1 MYLNI
6 YGMLTFNIQL
16 PRDTRFDAQRTKN
29 SFTTALRAQIRWLSF
44 GNEANLLERW
54 HPLRPL
60 MRRWNARQMVL
71 YVLRELDNR
80 FVHNRKNN
88 DLMDKAR
95 SKTIIDLALEN
106 YLAEDRGEGEG
117 MDETFKNTA
126 ICQIRTFLFAGHDT
140 SSSTPCYCYHL
151 LSLHPHVR
159 RRMVDELDT
168 ILGKNV
174 GQAAS
179 RIAGNPHL
187 LNQLTYTFAII
198 KETLRLYPPAPSTR
212 IGEPGFSVTLPDGR
226 QCPTEGLLVWSNSVA
241 IHRNPDFWP
250 QPNDFLPERWLVEK
264 DDPLFPAA
272 KGMWRAF
279 EYGPRNCIGQEL
291 ALLEV
296 RLILALTVREFTIES
311 AYHEWDRLHS
321 PKEPK
326 TVTGDRAY
334 QILLG
339 AAHPNDGFPCKV
351 SVNGR

>member
-1 MYLNI
+1 
-6 YGMLTFNIQL
+6 MLGFNIHL
-16 PRDTRFDAQRTKN
+16 LRDTRFDAQRTKN

-44 GNEANLLERW
+44 GNEANLFERW

-60 MRRWNARQMVL
+60 MRRWNARQMVQ
-71 YVLRELDNR
+71 YVSRELDNR
-80 FVHNRKNN
+80 FVHNRKNK

-106 YLAEDRGEGEG
+106 YLADQARNKGGGKG
-117 MDETFKNTA
+117 MDATFKNAA

-140 SSSTPCYCYHL
+140 SSSTLCYCYHL

-159 RRMVDELDT
+159 CRMVDELNK
-168 ILGKNV
+168 ILGKDV

-179 RIAGNPHL
+179 QIAGNPHL
-187 LNQLTYTFAII
+187 LNRLTYTFAVI
-198 KETLRLYPPAPSTR
+198 KETLRLYPPASSTR
-212 IGEPGFSVTLPDGR
+212 SGEPGFTMTSPDGR
-226 QCPTEGLLVWSNSVA
+226 QCPTEGLLVWSNSIA

-264 DDPLFPAA
+264 DDSLFPAA
-272 KGMWRAF
+272 KGMWRPF

-311 AYHEWDRLHS
+311 AYDEWDRLHS
-321 PKEPK
+321 PKGPK
-326 TVTGDRAY
+326 TVNGDRAY

-351 SVNGR
+351 SVHRP